1 MKANVTLK
9 ESFLKRRI
17 SGDNEISAQVEL
29 SNGKKLNLY
38 FILGKR
44 TIEVTHKKDQ
54 CEKKKLTEE
63 ERIARIEEILVK
75 YTSLINSILHVTISY
90 CIEQYRL
97 ADSTNISKDMDLEE
111 IVSKETIFEEYVN
124 SAYSRNSVNIVL
136 RSIKSI
142 YDFISKNKSKIGK
155 EDVIIK
161 IEYKLNYIQKS
172 DLKYYINTLLQCIGI
187 TDVTLTIPKGENYLL
202 IEPIKN

>member
-54 CEKKKLTEE
+54 CEKDEE
-63 ERIARIEEILVK
+63 NV
-75 YTSLINSILHVTISY
+75 
-90 CIEQYRL
+90 
-97 ADSTNISKDMDLEE
+97 
-111 IVSKETIFEEYVN
+111 
-124 SAYSRNSVNIVL
+124 
-136 RSIKSI
+136 
-142 YDFISKNKSKIGK
+142 
-155 EDVIIK
+155 
-161 IEYKLNYIQKS
+161 
-172 DLKYYINTLLQCIGI
+172 
-187 TDVTLTIPKGENYLL
+187 
-202 IEPIKN
+202 